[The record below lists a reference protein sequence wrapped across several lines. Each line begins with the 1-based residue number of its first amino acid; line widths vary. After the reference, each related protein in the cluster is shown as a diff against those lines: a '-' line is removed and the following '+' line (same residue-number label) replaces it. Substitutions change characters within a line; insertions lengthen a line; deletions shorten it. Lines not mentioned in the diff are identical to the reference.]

1 MVYDEP
7 LTQWFPLLI
16 ISEMQRYCI
25 DLPQNG
31 HTTPMQYNQVLDLQ
45 EERLRY
51 RIVTVRGLH
60 LLADIDC

>member
-1 MVYDEP
+1 
-7 LTQWFPLLI
+7 
-16 ISEMQRYCI
+16 
-25 DLPQNG
+25 
-31 HTTPMQYNQVLDLQ
+31 MQYNQVLDLQ